1 MTWQVTGLGRKVHQ
15 DQLETGLPAD
25 LYREFHE
32 LSDWAQSLPAKFG
45 PRVQIR
51 LIDVAS
57 IEGFFRSLFGRFRR
71 YPAFTVEGQRYVG
84 SDYSRVDALI
94 SQRLAARTAAAGPG
108 GSNVQSKGA

>member
-15 DQLETGLPAD
+15 DQLETGLPDD
-25 LYREFHE
+25 LYQEFHE
-32 LSDWAQSLPAKFG
+32 LSEWARSLPVKFG
-45 PRVQIR
+45 PRVQVH
-51 LIDVAS
+51 LVDAAS

-94 SQRLAARTAAAGPG
+94 SQRLAT
-108 GSNVQSKGA
+108 KGA